1 MYEKLLNISYYV
13 GFIPIYWL
21 GNLISHSKRKKSHH
35 YFQALAINFLL
46 FCSFVI
52 FLMSFGIH
60 TFIIY
65 YHRNLALAIP
75 LEISFY
81 ILGCLLIICLIIWLE
96 GIISAIIGH
105 ASRISLFPRWT
116 RTKFLTVLTAFN
128 HAFLILIIIVAIHAS
143 SIAQNEI
150 EEAEIFLL
158 YDDMGYIPRW
168 VFALGFYRDSMVAT
182 NRFGNHSVAIVPLNN
197 NTIDYALENG
207 RFIFV
212 SSHGVDGYILLQDN
226 IFYGPA
232 NVKNNISPSL
242 QYVYLSGCD
251 TGLKHAEWENA
262 LSPAYVKT
270 FDRLSTTLEHFY
282 WLIAEGPEVIHSL
295 N

>member
-1 MYEKLLNISYYV
+1 MYEKLLDISYYV
-13 GFIPIYWL
+13 GFIPIDWL
-21 GNLISHSKRKKSHH
+21 VDLISHNKRKKSHH

-65 YHRNLALAIP
+65 FHRNLALTIP
-75 LEISFY
+75 IEISFY
-81 ILGCLLIICLIIWLE
+81 ILGCLLIICLVIWLE
-96 GIISAIIGH
+96 GIVSAIIGH
-105 ASRISLFPRWT
+105 TPRISLFPSLMRT
-116 RTKFLTVLTAFN
+116 RFLTVLTGFN
-128 HAFLILIIIVAIHAS
+128 HIVVILIIVVAIHAS
-143 SIAQNEI
+143 SIAQNEV

-168 VFALGFYRDSMVAT
+168 VFALGFYCDSMVAS
-182 NRFGNHSVAIVPLNN
+182 NRFGDYSVAIVPLNN
-197 NTIDYALENG
+197 TTIDYALENG

-212 SSHGVDGYILLQDN
+212 SSHGADGYILLQDN
-226 IFYGPA
+226 IFYGPEDV
-232 NVKNNISPSL
+232 NDNISPSL

-251 TGLKHAEWENA
+251 TGLKHEEWENA

-282 WLIAEGPEVIHSL
+282 WLIAEGPKVIHSL
-295 N
+295 Y